1 MSLLYKEIIHMLN
14 SCFLVW
20 YTNFIKINQLNSNI
34 IQKTTNPKPPLPV
47 RNLRY
52 KTLTVTKTNTPID
65 LQTIGRE
72 FLGINVFNFFFF
84 YQTPIFFYTNK
95 SYSFWFKPLNM
106 FVLKQNHQFP
116 ILSSRWNDDKIRR
129 RFKLLQKFIWLTV
142 VVEYKQ
148 VLKVIPTLKK
158 IDMQTVALTP
168 QNAVKPWSATIPI
181 FTQTINKTVIALFA
195 STVLKIKQHTIFN
208 YYKSLTIV

>member
-1 MSLLYKEIIHMLN
+1 MLN
-14 SCFLVW
+14 NCFLVW
-20 YTNFIKINQLNSNI
+20 YTNFIKTNQLGGSVI
-34 IQKTTNPKPPLPV
+34 KKITKAKLPLPV
-47 RNLRY
+47 KMFKY
-52 KTLTVTKTNTPID
+52 KITTTTKINSPVD

-95 SYSFWFKPLNM
+95 TVSSWFKPLNM

-116 ILSSRWNDDKIRR
+116 TLSSRWNDDKIRR

-148 VLKVIPTLKK
+148 VLKVVPTLKK
-158 IDMQTVALTP
+158 INMQTVALTP
-168 QNAVKPWSATIPI
+168 KNAVKPWSATIPI
-181 FTQTINKTVIALFA
+181 FTQTINKTIIALFA
-195 STVLKIKQHTIFN
+195 STILKIKQHTVFN
-208 YYKSLTIV
+208 YYKSLNVV